1 MDKIQKLRDIR
12 IHLLN
17 LYMECKNQ
25 DERDLLQERI
35 SSIEQTIEAYR
46 TNYANR

>member
-12 IHLLN
+12 IYLLN

-25 DERDLLQERI
+25 EERDLLQERI
-35 SSIEQTIEAYR
+35 CSIEQTIEAYR
-46 TNYANR
+46 TNYTNR

>member
-35 SSIEQTIEAYR
+35 CSIEQTIEAYR

>member
-12 IHLLN
+12 IYLLN

-25 DERDLLQERI
+25 EERDLLQERI
-35 SSIEQTIEAYR
+35 CSIEQAIEAYR
-46 TNYANR
+46 TNYDNR

>member
-1 MDKIQKLRDIR
+1 MDKIQKLKDIR
-12 IHLLN
+12 IYLLN

-35 SSIEQTIEAYR
+35 CSIEQTIEAYR